1 MRSRLRTAVLIIC
14 VVAMVAAAIS
24 GVGYVQQ
31 RPTKDALA
39 TELTAARQSLSDQS
53 RQSER
58 QAAEQAQRMQE
69 RLSAAEAELEEA
81 EIALA
86 GARSTFEQAYS
97 PTKLSTGGILRGLF
111 ELASE
116 SRVDVVSVTTEIQE
130 DENRGDQTLSR
141 LAIELRVAGRLASI
155 AAFVN
160 ELEKGPVK
168 AVNMDDVSITGEGN
182 LYAADLELSVLY
194 PQL

>member
-1 MRSRLRTAVLIIC
+1 MRSRLRTAALIVC
-14 VVAMVAAAIS
+14 VAAMVASAVF

-31 RPTKDALA
+31 EPTKDALA

-53 RQSER
+53 SQSER
-58 QAAEQAQRMQE
+58 QAAEQARRMQE

-81 EIALA
+81 RVALA
-86 GARSTFEQAYS
+86 GARGTVEQAYS
-97 PTKLSTGGILRGLF
+97 PTRLSTGGVLRGIF

-116 SRVDVVSVTTEIQE
+116 SRVDVLSVTTETQE
-130 DENRGDQTLSR
+130 DENRGDQTFSR
-141 LAIELRVAGRLASI
+141 LSIELRVAGRLASI

-160 ELEKGPVK
+160 ELEEGSVK
-168 AVNMDDVSITGEGN
+168 AVNIDDVSVTGEGN
-182 LYAADLELSVLY
+182 LYTADLELSVLY